1 MNIYQK
7 NIGTVS
13 VPVAYLAVVENYENE
28 LSVNVKTKVV
38 YVSDCVEVN
47 DRLIDI
53 DFLEISN

>member
-1 MNIYQK
+1 MC
-7 NIGTVS
+7 TVS